1 MATTQLCS
9 LCALSILPL
18 VSIKLIDPTEKV
30 KLMLKVGWTVEW
42 SPDDVMLNYRV
53 TAEGEEVITSINR
66 NFKFA
71 FNCPNFSDRVL
82 RIEVVG
88 KPPEGEVS
96 IERNT
101 HQKRQS
107 DDDITEKGDDSDLVL
122 RVNSIYVN
130 SAILAVRSP
139 FFFKLFTTGMKESH
153 QQRHVTLRIN
163 TSEEEA
169 ALMELVSFMYYKKL
183 SSTSPALLVDVL
195 IAADKFEVASCVW
208 YCVQR
213 LMELPMTTKSAL
225 QYLNLPSRVSS
236 MTPAV
241 QYLADDAKLYL
252 SNRNRDNTNMD
263 SSDLE
268 I

>member
-1 MATTQLCS
+1 
-9 LCALSILPL
+9 
-18 VSIKLIDPTEKV
+18 
-30 KLMLKVGWTVEW
+30 
-42 SPDDVMLNYRV
+42 
-53 TAEGEEVITSINR
+53 
-66 NFKFA
+66 
-71 FNCPNFSDRVL
+71 
-82 RIEVVG
+82 
-88 KPPEGEVS
+88 
-96 IERNT
+96 
-101 HQKRQS
+101 
-107 DDDITEKGDDSDLVL
+107 
-122 RVNSIYVN
+122 
-130 SAILAVRSP
+130 
-139 FFFKLFTTGMKESH
+139 
-153 QQRHVTLRIN
+153 
-163 TSEEEA
+163 
-169 ALMELVSFMYYKKL
+169 MYYKKL